1 MAAAAAASSSE
12 AQAAQGG
19 EWPDGDP
26 RLVART
32 GRGKQRYEATG
43 ARLVA
48 GCVGL

>member
-12 AQAAQGG
+12 AQAAQ
-19 EWPDGDP
+19 EWSDGDAQ
-26 RLVART
+26 LVART
-32 GRGKQRYEATG
+32 GRSKQRYEATG